1 MNEPP
6 RPIGDMYGLVYDGI
20 DAIGRGDE
28 AALGKLAEIASSVPQ
43 WIRAHLGMEHSYPS
57 PSGIQNCRLQ
67 QWYDA
72 KGMEPD
78 QVSPRGWKVG
88 RAMGVL
94 SEPYWMA
101 VLASGG
107 AEVELPADT
116 LECGPYMQA
125 HPDAVMDGEFL
136 LEFKSVAGWGYKM
149 LITRPGGVAM
159 LEKAH
164 YVQAQLYMY
173 AAEFDWC
180 LYLTYP
186 KDFSQTQSSMRQ
198 AKRYGPYY
206 ELQPVYLEWIARDEA
221 AIDAALE
228 RAAMLSRDQLS
239 DAPPPRE
246 FSGAEFMNSGKR
258 SWPCG
263 YCLHLGKCN
272 DNIAPERA
280 GEGDDDRIAF
290 V

>member
-6 RPIGDMYGLVYDGI
+6 RPIGDMYSLVYEGI
-20 DAIGRGDE
+20 DSIGTGD
-28 AALGKLAEIASSVPQ
+28 ANALAKLADIASSVPK
-43 WIRAHLGMEHSYPS
+43 WIGDHLAMEHTYPS
-57 PSGIQNCRLQ
+57 PSGIMECRLK
-67 QWYDA
+67 QWYFA

-78 QVSPRGWKVG
+78 QASPRGWKVR

-101 VLASGG
+101 VLATGG
-107 AEVELPADT
+107 AKVDLPSERLD
-116 LECGPYMQA
+116 CGPNMWA
-125 HPDAVMDGEFL
+125 HPDAVMDDEFL
-136 LEFKSVAGWGYKM
+136 LEFKSVSGWGYKK
-149 LITRPGGVAM
+149 LVIRPGGVEV

-173 AAEFDWC
+173 AAKFDWT

-186 KDFSQTQSSMRQ
+186 ADFSQTQSSMRQ
-198 AKRYGPYY
+198 TRKYGPHY

-221 AIDAALE
+221 TIDMALQ
-228 RAAMLSRDQLS
+228 RAEMLVLDQLS
-239 DAPPPRE
+239 DAQPPRE
-246 FSGAEFMNSGKR
+246 FAGVEFMNSGKR

-263 YCLHLGKCN
+263 YCLHLGKCQASN
-272 DNIAPERA
+272 VPARA
-280 GEGDDDRIAF
+280 EEDDGDEIVF